1 MLYPG
6 YGITSYLYTFFQ
18 TLIYTAPAILI
29 AIAMHEFAH
38 GFVAYRLGDI
48 TPKMDGR
55 LTLNPFKHLDI
66 WGTLCLLF
74 FHVGWA
80 KPVRIN
86 TRNFKNRRRDMI
98 LVAAAGPVMNFILA
112 FIFMLFY
119 GLLFKTGASGVI
131 ITYLETLCLYASI
144 LNVGLGLFNLI
155 PVPPL
160 DGANILEEAVPAIQ
174 QFYWKIR
181 RYSVLILAILLVSGI
196 LSWPMN
202 YLNNAIVNGM
212 WDLVQT
218 ILRIGSFATTGGSG
232 TVI

>member
-119 GLLFKTGASGVI
+119 GVLFKTGASGVN
-131 ITYLETLCLYASI
+131 ITYLETLCLYA
-144 LNVGLGLFNLI
+144 
-155 PVPPL
+155 
-160 DGANILEEAVPAIQ
+160 
-174 QFYWKIR
+174 
-181 RYSVLILAILLVSGI
+181 
-196 LSWPMN
+196 
-202 YLNNAIVNGM
+202 
-212 WDLVQT
+212 
-218 ILRIGSFATTGGSG
+218 
-232 TVI
+232 